1 MKSSFL
7 FTNFSIHK
15 MKISNLVSNI
25 AGALIFATLLLFS
38 PLTRSAQA
46 QCSAD
51 LDNNHQIDGVD
62 LAQLLSQWGANG
74 TADLNNNGVV
84 DGPDLTQLLAQW
96 GSCSNGNLSSTTLS
110 ITQTWAQ
117 QPSGYTRTAAVLVP
131 TSGSG
136 PFPVVIMLHG
146 NGGNSSFI
154 NSMGTTLNNAIRVA
168 PNGYSTS
175 WNVDNETSKAPD
187 VAFIR
192 ELIALLKTYDNV
204 DDAKISIYGVSNG
217 SGMTNRLLI
226 ELDGAAF
233 QKAACRVSQMITKMY
248 HDGSFWFNASGD
260 NTYNQ
265 IIIPANGRRIISI
278 SGTADTTIPYTGGS
292 GVGTTFM
299 NCQESIYRF
308 AQRMGESGPQLS
320 DAAGIPGNSTN
331 GYSAPFVKYTYLNG
345 QVVHYKLIGG
355 THGLSVNGSTAYAT
369 EANQI
374 IATFLLQ

>member
-1 MKSSFL
+1 MESIFL
-7 FTNFSIHK
+7 FVSFMIHK
-15 MKISNLVSNI
+15 LKNFNVV
-25 AGALIFATLLLFS
+25 GAMIFTTLLLFS
-38 PLTRSAQA
+38 PSTRSAQA

-62 LAQLLSQWGANG
+62 LASLLSQWGANG
-74 TADLNNNGVV
+74 IADLNNNGVV

-96 GSCSNGNLSSTTLS
+96 GSCSNGNLTNTTLS

-117 QPSGYTRTAAVLVP
+117 QPNGYKRTAAVLVP
-131 TSGSG
+131 TTGSG

-154 NSMGTTLNNAIRVA
+154 NSMGTTLNSAIRVA

-175 WNVDNETSKAPD
+175 WNVDNEISKAPD

-192 ELIALLKTYDNV
+192 DLIALLKTYDNV
-204 DDAKISIYGVSNG
+204 DDEKISIYGVSNG

-226 ELDGAAF
+226 ELDSAAF
-233 QKAACRVSQMITKMY
+233 KRAACVVSQMITKMY
-248 HDGSFWFNASGD
+248 HDGSFWFNASGN
-260 NTYNQ
+260 NTYDQ

-308 AQRMGESGPQLS
+308 AQRMGETGSQLS
-320 DAAGIPGNSTN
+320 DSAGIPGNSTN
-331 GYSAPFVKYTYLNG
+331 GYSAPFVKYTYLG
-345 QVVHYKLIGG
+345 GHVVHYKLIGG
-355 THGLSVNGSTAYAT
+355 THGLSVNGNNAYAT
-369 EANQI
+369 EAKQI